1 MIRTGL
7 CYDTDRLVLWYGQA
21 VWCIHVLWY
30 GQACAMIRTGGMVY
44 IAMIR
49 TGGASMIR
57 TGLAMIRTGGMVY
70 TCAMIRTGGA
80 YMIQTG
86 LCYDRDRQYGVYM
99 YYDTDRLVLWYGQAV
114 WCTVPSKFQQT
125 KPCFPSCWE
134 AYVANARGCLS
145 RSVAHQESCMEWVWF
160 SSACPLCE
168 PFVCLYLHR

>member
-1 MIRTGL
+1 
-7 CYDTDRLVLWYGQA
+7 
-21 VWCIHVLWY
+21 
-30 GQACAMIRTGGMVY
+30 MIRTGGMVY

-99 YYDTDRLVLWYGQAV
+99 YYDTDRLVL
-114 WCTVPSKFQQT
+114 
-125 KPCFPSCWE
+125 
-134 AYVANARGCLS
+134 
-145 RSVAHQESCMEWVWF
+145 
-160 SSACPLCE
+160 
-168 PFVCLYLHR
+168 